1 MSDSLSITG
10 TLLEIFPEQ
19 QFPSGFSKREFVVQT
34 GDRYPQP
41 IKFELLKERCSRL
54 DEFEVGDPV
63 RVNFDL
69 RGNAYD
75 GRYFVNLVCWKL
87 SPMDEAADGPYTR
100 GGSGQPAGSSAPR
113 NGFETGV
120 DDDDDVPY

>member
-1 MSDSLSITG
+1 MSETLSITG

-19 QFPSGFSKREFVVQT
+19 TFPSGFSKREFVVQT
-34 GDRYPQP
+34 DDRYPQP
-41 IKFELLKERCSRL
+41 IKFELFKERCSRL
-54 DEFEVGDPV
+54 DEFQVGDPV

-69 RGNAYD
+69 RGNEYE

-87 SPMDEAADGPYTR
+87 SPKDEASGGAYARTGPAE
-100 GGSGQPAGSSAPR
+100 PAGAPSAR
-113 NGFETGV
+113 NGFDTGV